1 MEVIH
6 ILESTFMAIYMVRFI
21 NPTPAAEAKL
31 LGEKV
36 ARNAKFREDTYIV
49 D

>member
-1 MEVIH
+1 MP
-6 ILESTFMAIYMVRFI
+6 FI

-36 ARNAKFREDTYIV
+36 ARNAAFREVRVQAIKRARAGMRYIGKLEE
-49 D
+49 